1 LDPLEIVYP
10 PQMAITNGEDV
21 TNPL

>member
-1 LDPLEIVYP
+1 LDPLEMVYP